1 MYVFDSAEGVS
12 AYSGGLWVACLK
24 AASKIAESLE
34 IPEDASSYEALY
46 QKAATRY
53 NQALWNSKVQY
64 ECYLPNNESYL
75 SLVFLFARA
84 ATTIMT
90 RHVTPIVTASWR
102 TRCVLSFS
110 FACNIILY
118 LLTNCGVLFCSW
130 QASGMR
136 VLAV

>member
-53 NQALWNSKVQY
+53 NQALWNSKVQC
-64 ECYLPNNESYL
+64 EC
-75 SLVFLFARA
+75 
-84 ATTIMT
+84 
-90 RHVTPIVTASWR
+90 
-102 TRCVLSFS
+102 
-110 FACNIILY
+110 
-118 LLTNCGVLFCSW
+118 
-130 QASGMR
+130 
-136 VLAV
+136 